1 VAWDAPAHERKYRGP
16 WTTALAFSPADSTTL
31 YLGTQYVMKTT
42 DGGLHWETI
51 SPDLT
56 GAIPAGAQKAGDEKA
71 AGPPSLEDAKREG
84 YGVVFTVAPSPLRR
98 DLIWAGSDTGLIH
111 VTRDGGKNWSNVTP
125 SGLSSWSKISLIEA
139 SHFDPAVA
147 YAAVDRSRLDDQT
160 PYIYRTRDYGA
171 TWQLVTDGLRAPSF
185 LRAVREDP
193 QSKGL
198 LFAGTEF
205 GVYVS
210 WDDGDHWQSLQ
221 LNLPVTSVRDLTI
234 HGDDLLIATHGR
246 SFWILDNIT
255 PLRQALEAH
264 GDGGARLYLYRP
276 ATAIRVDSDSFTGT
290 PLPPEEPTAENPP
303 NGAMIDY
310 FLPSAAGRV
319 ELEIFDGQQNLVR
332 KFSSASSSEDRKT
345 GKHAALAVAERWFPK
360 TEAVEKSAG
369 LHRFVWNLTWGS
381 SGGPSAD
388 EESEYRNPS
397 GPKVVPGIY
406 QVRLTVDGK
415 AQDQPLKVVM
425 DPRSPATAEVLA
437 QQLRLGQQI
446 FGETIAARRALAE
459 IESVQKQLTELRQK
473 LGGQNAQLQA
483 ALAETQAAIGK
494 ILKQEKGHAE
504 AGGPGLQDANT
515 ALASALRVV
524 ENGDRAAP
532 AQAIAVYEESSRQVK
547 ARIAE
552 WTRFKKTQ
560 LEQVNRQ
567 LREAKLAPVGM
578 VE

>member
-1 VAWDAPAHERKYRGP
+1 
-16 WTTALAFSPADSTTL
+16 
-31 YLGTQYVMKTT
+31 
-42 DGGLHWETI
+42 
-51 SPDLT
+51 
-56 GAIPAGAQKAGDEKA
+56 
-71 AGPPSLEDAKREG
+71 
-84 YGVVFTVAPSPLRR
+84 
-98 DLIWAGSDTGLIH
+98 LIWAGSDTGLIH

-139 SHFDPAVA
+139 SYFDPAVA

-552 WTRFKKTQ
+552 WTRFKQTQ